1 MIVLVTLLIRKFEW
15 LVKIRKEWRIK
26 ITAKLPIQRLPLSSV
41 LFIFKTYILPIFYYG
56 LPIYATKM
64 SMSAEKKI
72 DSVFSKFMK
81 RYLRLPHFCNND
93 VIHFFTRT
101 EPLSVTLKKKAR
113 HQFYSITFPSGLS
126 GFRPTMFQDLPAPST
141 TLLGSSFQVLDLS
154 HPYLCFPQP
163 HSTEGT
169 KC

>member
-1 MIVLVTLLIRKFEW
+1 MRGVGTE
-15 LVKIRKEWRIK
+15 
-26 ITAKLPIQRLPLSSV
+26 PLAVAASA
-41 LFIFKTYILPIFYYG
+41 
-56 LPIYATKM
+56 ATKM

-113 HQFYSITFPSGLS
+113 DQFYSITFPSGLS
-126 GFRPTMFQDLPAPST
+126 GFRPTMFQDLPASLDYIAFKEVPSKFWICPIPT
-141 TLLGSSFQVLDLS
+141 SVSPNPTVRREQSVKMLAPLYAYYEAQSLD
-154 HPYLCFPQP
+154 Y
-163 HSTEGT
+163 
-169 KC
+169 